1 MSAKKN
7 DTKSSWV
14 DPDEPPEWPDEVWE
28 RAQFS
33 VGGEVVRAAEGT
45 LSRRGRPPVGD
56 AAKQQ
61 VTLRLAPA
69 VLEHF
74 KSQGPGWQ
82 TRLNAVLERH
92 VKETQQAYKGPAE
105 KKR

>member
-1 MSAKKN
+1 MSANKN
-7 DTKSSWV
+7 DTKSSCV
-14 DPDEPPEWPDEVWE
+14 DPDEPPEWADEVWE

-33 VGGEVVRAAEGT
+33 VGGEVVRPAEGT

-74 KSQGPGWQ
+74 KCRPPGWQ
-82 TRLNAVLERH
+82 TRLNDVLERH
-92 VKETQQAYKGPAE
+92 VKETQQAYQGPAD
-105 KKR
+105 KGR

>member
-1 MSAKKN
+1 MSAKKS
-7 DTKSSWV
+7 DTKTSWV
-14 DPDEPPEWPDEVWE
+14 DPDEPPEWADEVWE

-33 VGGEVVRAAEGT
+33 VGGEVVRPAEGT
-45 LSRRGRPPVGD
+45 LTRRGRPPAGD

-74 KSQGPGWQ
+74 KSQGAGWQ
-82 TRLNAVLERH
+82 TRLNDVLERH
-92 VKETQQAYKGPAE
+92 VKETRQGYQGPGE
-105 KKR
+105 EGR